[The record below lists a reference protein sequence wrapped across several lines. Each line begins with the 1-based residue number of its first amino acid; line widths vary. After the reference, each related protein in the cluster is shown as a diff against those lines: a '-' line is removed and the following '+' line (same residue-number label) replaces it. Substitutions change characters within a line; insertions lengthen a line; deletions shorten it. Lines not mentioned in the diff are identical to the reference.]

1 MRYLQADKLREL
13 GINSFDRWASIFGE
27 TTTSM
32 ELSPEA
38 NGKYQMKTRFAKFQN
53 LPELMNIFKECA
65 DIKTAATLNLDRPD
79 FEMHNINVPA
89 TKMQAKMIKNLGE
102 RAKLI
107 RAGAVDPTEDNMCKL
122 TVDGRKIGLDQ
133 RCMNPSL
140 PDDPNSKVNVCIN
153 NVFDI
158 WKQTAEKKSTQL
170 IFCDLA
176 TPQAAVNENTYTLYR
191 KDTKGEYAPVYS
203 AKLGQKDTA
212 DKIFK
217 KLTGSKPPKNFK
229 AGGVFDGDIIMLHT
243 VDYDT
248 MTASNSAVMALSGKI
263 TEIPEEMWTKLHHSP
278 TETFESERKF
288 CVYDDIKQKLVAKGV
303 PEKEIAFIHDA
314 DTTEEKQKLFAKM
327 NKGEIRVMIGSTQ
340 KCGAGMNAQERMIAL
355 HDLDAPMRPSDM
367 EQRHGRI
374 IRQGNTNTKVDI
386 YRYTTD
392 KTFDAYLYQMLENK
406 QIMTDKSPVRSC
418 EDVDEIA
425 LDYAEVKALCAG
437 NPNITRGAFE
447 KRAILRCLSK
457 RASHFLVVLL
467 IFINEYSILCIVITR
482 LKTILDVIIMLGFY
496 LALIDEPS
504 DKEKFTEIYN
514 HYRDMMHR
522 KAMSILHNTVLAEE
536 AVQESFLKIAK
547 NISKISSPVCSKT
560 ASFIVIIVRN
570 TSYDIL
576 RTEKTNDSVSLDDD
590 IFVSS
595 NVEMP
600 DIDKVFLNIGIN
612 FVLDIINE
620 MDNKYRD
627 TLALKYLY
635 GYNSGEI
642 AKLLGITEKNAEMR
656 IYRAK
661 DILKARLE
669 ENGYAIK

>member
-1 MRYLQADKLREL
+1 MGTPISNSMSEMYTLMRYLQADKLREL

-89 TKMQAKMIKNLGE
+89 TKMQSKMIKNLGE

-229 AGGVFDGDIIMLHT
+229 AGGVFDEDIIMIHT
-243 VDYDT
+243 VGYDT
-248 MTASNSAVMALSGKI
+248 MTASNSAVIASSGKI
-263 TEIPEEMWTKLHHSP
+263 SEIPEETWSKLHHSP

-314 DTTEEKQKLFAKM
+314 DTTEEKPKLFAKM

-392 KTFDAYLYQMLENK
+392 KTFDAYLYQMLESK
-406 QIMTDKSPVRSC
+406 QKFISQIMTDKSPVRSC
-418 EDVDEIA
+418 EDVDETA

-437 NPNITRGAFE
+437 NPDTTRGACE
-447 KRAILRCLSK
+447 KRR
-457 RASHFLVVLL
+457 F
-467 IFINEYSILCIVITR
+467 YVI
-482 LKTILDVIIMLGFY
+482 
-496 LALIDEPS
+496 
-504 DKEKFTEIYN
+504 
-514 HYRDMMHR
+514 
-522 KAMSILHNTVLAEE
+522 
-536 AVQESFLKIAK
+536 
-547 NISKISSPVCSKT
+547 
-560 ASFIVIIVRN
+560 
-570 TSYDIL
+570 
-576 RTEKTNDSVSLDDD
+576 
-590 IFVSS
+590 
-595 NVEMP
+595 
-600 DIDKVFLNIGIN
+600 
-612 FVLDIINE
+612 
-620 MDNKYRD
+620 
-627 TLALKYLY
+627 
-635 GYNSGEI
+635 
-642 AKLLGITEKNAEMR
+642 
-656 IYRAK
+656 
-661 DILKARLE
+661 
-669 ENGYAIK
+669 YAIKHHRKMWRFFTFGVVAKYNFS

>member
-1 MRYLQADKLREL
+1 MQLLMKCRYLDEVTGGKGVIFASGTPISNSMSEMYTLMRYLQADKLREL

-89 TKMQAKMIKNLGE
+89 TKMQSKMIKNLGE
-102 RAKLI
+102 RAKII

-217 KLTGSKPPKNFK
+217 KLTGSKPPKHFK

-263 TEIPEEMWTKLHHSP
+263 SEIPEETWSKLHHSP
-278 TETFESERKF
+278 TETFESGRKF

-406 QIMTDKSPVRSC
+406 QKFISQIMTDKSPVRSC

-437 NPNITRGAFE
+437 NPNITRGAYG
-447 KRAILRCLSK
+447 KRAILRCLRQK
-457 RASHFLVVLL
+457 ASPICVVP
-467 IFINEYSILCIVITR
+467 FGNFC
-482 LKTILDVIIMLGFY
+482 
-496 LALIDEPS
+496 
-504 DKEKFTEIYN
+504 
-514 HYRDMMHR
+514 
-522 KAMSILHNTVLAEE
+522 
-536 AVQESFLKIAK
+536 
-547 NISKISSPVCSKT
+547 SS
-560 ASFIVIIVRN
+560 
-570 TSYDIL
+570 
-576 RTEKTNDSVSLDDD
+576 
-590 IFVSS
+590 
-595 NVEMP
+595 
-600 DIDKVFLNIGIN
+600 
-612 FVLDIINE
+612 
-620 MDNKYRD
+620 
-627 TLALKYLY
+627 
-635 GYNSGEI
+635 
-642 AKLLGITEKNAEMR
+642 
-656 IYRAK
+656 
-661 DILKARLE
+661 
-669 ENGYAIK
+669 

>member
-1 MRYLQADKLREL
+1 MGTPISNSMSEMYTLMWYLQADKLREL

-89 TKMQAKMIKNLGE
+89 TKMQSKMIKNLGE

-229 AGGVFDGDIIMLHT
+229 AGGVFDEDIIMIHT

-248 MTASNSAVMALSGKI
+248 MTASNSAVIASSGKI
-263 TEIPEEMWTKLHHSP
+263 SEIPEETWSKLHHSP

-406 QIMTDKSPVRSC
+406 QKFISQIMTDKSPVRSC

-437 NPNITRGAFE
+437 NPNKTRGAYG
-447 KRAILRCLSK
+447 KMAILRCLQNHSRKSK
-457 RASHFLVVLL
+457 
-467 IFINEYSILCIVITR
+467 VI
-482 LKTILDVIIMLGFY
+482 
-496 LALIDEPS
+496 
-504 DKEKFTEIYN
+504 
-514 HYRDMMHR
+514 
-522 KAMSILHNTVLAEE
+522 
-536 AVQESFLKIAK
+536 
-547 NISKISSPVCSKT
+547 
-560 ASFIVIIVRN
+560 
-570 TSYDIL
+570 
-576 RTEKTNDSVSLDDD
+576 
-590 IFVSS
+590 
-595 NVEMP
+595 
-600 DIDKVFLNIGIN
+600 
-612 FVLDIINE
+612 
-620 MDNKYRD
+620 
-627 TLALKYLY
+627 
-635 GYNSGEI
+635 GEI
-642 AKLLGITEKNAEMR
+642 FQPSPLSNYDYCYL
-656 IYRAK
+656 
-661 DILKARLE
+661 
-669 ENGYAIK
+669 

>member
-1 MRYLQADKLREL
+1 MYTLMRYLQADKLREL

-89 TKMQAKMIKNLGE
+89 TKMQSKMIKGLGE
-102 RAKLI
+102 RARLI
-107 RAGAVDPTEDNMCKL
+107 RAGAVEPTEDNMCKL

-133 RCMNPSL
+133 RCMNPLL

-229 AGGVFDGDIIMLHT
+229 AGGVFDEDIIMIHT

-248 MTASNSAVMALSGKI
+248 MTASNSAVIASNGKI
-263 TEIPEEMWTKLHHSP
+263 SEVSEEIWSKLHHSP

-355 HDLDAPMRPSDM
+355 HDLDAPMRPSDV
-367 EQRHGRI
+367 EQ
-374 IRQGNTNTKVDI
+374 TKRNIFFLINRALNPAHKLVVNLDFLNFFPVNDLRSM
-386 YRYTTD
+386 YNYLVNKSVKNRGVKLGD
-392 KTFDAYLYQMLENK
+392 KAVILDKINKSIHIFRSSLAVADFFFKFAYLIFKGYLFSFILGRELL
-406 QIMTDKSPVRSC
+406 IVS
-418 EDVDEIA
+418 
-425 LDYAEVKALCAG
+425 LG
-437 NPNITRGAFE
+437 NVTAD
-447 KRAILRCLSK
+447 
-457 RASHFLVVLL
+457 L
-467 IFINEYSILCIVITR
+467 IFI
-482 LKTILDVIIMLGFY
+482 
-496 LALIDEPS
+496 
-504 DKEKFTEIYN
+504 
-514 HYRDMMHR
+514 
-522 KAMSILHNTVLAEE
+522 KA
-536 AVQESFLKIAK
+536 
-547 NISKISSPVCSKT
+547 
-560 ASFIVIIVRN
+560 
-570 TSYDIL
+570 
-576 RTEKTNDSVSLDDD
+576 
-590 IFVSS
+590 
-595 NVEMP
+595 
-600 DIDKVFLNIGIN
+600 
-612 FVLDIINE
+612 
-620 MDNKYRD
+620 
-627 TLALKYLY
+627 
-635 GYNSGEI
+635 
-642 AKLLGITEKNAEMR
+642 
-656 IYRAK
+656 
-661 DILKARLE
+661 
-669 ENGYAIK
+669 

>member
-1 MRYLQADKLREL
+1 MGTPISNSMSEMYTLMRYLQADKLREL

-406 QIMTDKSPVRSC
+406 QKFISQIMTDKSPVRSC

-437 NPNITRGAFE
+437 KPNTTRGAFE
-447 KRAILRCLSK
+447 KRAILRCLCQN
-457 RASHFLVVLL
+457 ASPICVMHFGIFNVLL
-467 IFINEYSILCIVITR
+467 Q
-482 LKTILDVIIMLGFY
+482 K
-496 LALIDEPS
+496 
-504 DKEKFTEIYN
+504 
-514 HYRDMMHR
+514 
-522 KAMSILHNTVLAEE
+522 NTG
-536 AVQESFLKIAK
+536 
-547 NISKISSPVCSKT
+547 
-560 ASFIVIIVRN
+560 
-570 TSYDIL
+570 YDIIKKIQTFQGEL
-576 RTEKTNDSVSLDDD
+576 NA
-590 IFVSS
+590 INNS
-595 NVEMP
+595 N
-600 DIDKVFLNIGIN
+600 
-612 FVLDIINE
+612 
-620 MDNKYRD
+620 
-627 TLALKYLY
+627 
-635 GYNSGEI
+635 
-642 AKLLGITEKNAEMR
+642 MR
-656 IYRAK
+656 
-661 DILKARLE
+661 
-669 ENGYAIK
+669 

>member
-1 MRYLQADKLREL
+1 MGTPISNSMSEMYTLMWYLQADKLREL

-89 TKMQAKMIKNLGE
+89 TKMQSKMIKNLGE

-229 AGGVFDGDIIMLHT
+229 AGGVFDEDIIMIHT

-248 MTASNSAVMALSGKI
+248 MTASNSAVIASSGKI
-263 TEIPEEMWTKLHHSP
+263 SEIPEETWSKLHHSP

-406 QIMTDKSPVRSC
+406 QKFISQIMTDKSPVRSC

-437 NPNITRGAFE
+437 NPNTTRGACE
-447 KRAILRCLSK
+447 QRAILRCLC
-457 RASHFLVVLL
+457 RTASQYYVVLFCFFKAQL
-467 IFINEYSILCIVITR
+467 SSHRQDYKSQHHYLSHTEQLYKLLRYYAEYS
-482 LKTILDVIIMLGFY
+482 K
-496 LALIDEPS
+496 
-504 DKEKFTEIYN
+504 
-514 HYRDMMHR
+514 
-522 KAMSILHNTVLAEE
+522 
-536 AVQESFLKIAK
+536 Q
-547 NISKISSPVCSKT
+547 
-560 ASFIVIIVRN
+560 
-570 TSYDIL
+570 
-576 RTEKTNDSVSLDDD
+576 
-590 IFVSS
+590 
-595 NVEMP
+595 
-600 DIDKVFLNIGIN
+600 
-612 FVLDIINE
+612 
-620 MDNKYRD
+620 
-627 TLALKYLY
+627 
-635 GYNSGEI
+635 
-642 AKLLGITEKNAEMR
+642 
-656 IYRAK
+656 
-661 DILKARLE
+661 
-669 ENGYAIK
+669 